1 MLPLLFGDIKPLVL
15 GQLDLEPLVTTCTSD
30 VTDMGGMFIAA
41 TSFNQDIGSWDVSR
55 IKNMS
60 NMFERASSFNQD
72 LSGWCVIQH
81 QHIWMPTAPLGFD
94 WNASSWVLL

>member
-30 VTDMGGMFIAA
+30 VTD
-41 TSFNQDIGSWDVSR
+41 
-55 IKNMS
+55 MS